1 MKNKKTIASM
11 YLDEIGVPYVW
22 IEEEG
27 KDMPVVDI
35 ATITPEQLKYLSS
48 IDC

>member
-27 KDMPVVDI
+27 EYIPVVDV
-35 ATITPEQLKYLSS
+35 AEITPEQIKHLGNL
-48 IDC
+48 